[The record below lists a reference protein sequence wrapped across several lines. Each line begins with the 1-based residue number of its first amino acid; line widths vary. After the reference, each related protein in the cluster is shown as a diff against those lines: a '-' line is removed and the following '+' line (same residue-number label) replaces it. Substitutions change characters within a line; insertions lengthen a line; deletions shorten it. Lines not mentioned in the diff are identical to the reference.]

1 MKTTKQYLQ
10 FITALKQ
17 SIIQSRYQ
25 AARLANRE
33 QLSLYL
39 RTGQMLTEKIDAEK
53 WGAKVIEQISTDLQK
68 QLPGLKG
75 FSYRNL
81 MKMKQFYADYQLL
94 SMLPLPTAELA
105 NMNGEIF
112 MPSITAEL
120 PTEALEAFWLV
131 SFSHHIV
138 LLSKCKTLEE
148 RLFYMAQTASQ
159 YWSVTV
165 LEHQINAG
173 LLQKQGKL
181 PNNFSKTLPGTLKP
195 SALQVFKDEY
205 LLDFI
210 SIEDGDDERDIENKV
225 VAEIRDFILRMG
237 KGFSFIGNQYR
248 VELDGEEFFIDLLFF
263 NRYLQCLVAFEL
275 KKGKFKPEYTG
286 QLNFYLNVL
295 DEKIKLPHENSS
307 IGIVLCKEK
316 NNTVVEFSVKS
327 IDKAMGV
334 VTFGITK
341 QMPNEI
347 KKLLLDSDELGKLL

>member
-1 MKTTKQYLQ
+1 MKATKQYLQ
-10 FITALKQ
+10 FITELKQ

-39 RTGQMLTEKIDAEK
+39 RTGQMLTQKIDAEK

-81 MKMKQFYADYQLL
+81 MKMKQFYADYQPL
-94 SMLPLPTAELA
+94 SILPSATAELA
-105 NMNGEIF
+105 NMNGKAF
-112 MPSITAEL
+112 MTSVTAGLSIEL
-120 PTEALEAFWLV
+120 LEAFWLV

-138 LLSKCKTLEE
+138 LSGKCKTLEE

-173 LLQKQGKL
+173 LFQKQGKL
-181 PNNFSKTLPGTLKP
+181 PNNFSKTLPDTLKP

-237 KGFSFIGNQYR
+237 KGFSFISNQFR

-263 NRYLQCLVAFEL
+263 NRHLQCLVAFEL
-275 KKGKFKPEYTG
+275 KKGKFKPEHTG

-334 VTFGITK
+334 AIFKTTK

-347 KKLLLDSDELGKLL
+347 KNVLPDSDELGKLF

>member
-1 MKTTKQYLQ
+1 MKAKKQYLQ
-10 FITALKQ
+10 FIAELKR
-17 SIIQSRYQ
+17 SIVQSRYQ
-25 AARLANRE
+25 AARLANTE

-39 RTGQMLTEKIDAEK
+39 RTGQMLIQKIDGEK

-81 MKMKQFYADYQLL
+81 MKMKQFYADYQSL
-94 SMLPLPTAELA
+94 SILPLATAELA
-105 NMNGEIF
+105 SMNGEAF
-112 MPSITAEL
+112 MPSVTAEL
-120 PTEALEAFWLV
+120 PTEALEAFWLI

-138 LLSKCKTLEE
+138 LLGKCKTLEE
-148 RLFYMAQTASQ
+148 RLFYMAQAASQ

-165 LEHQINAG
+165 LEHQINAR
-173 LLQKQGKL
+173 LFQKQGKL
-181 PNNFSKTLPGTLKP
+181 PNNFSKTLPDKLKP

-210 SIEDGDDERDIENKV
+210 SIEDDDDERDIENKV

-263 NRYLQCLVAFEL
+263 NRYLQCLCAFEL
-275 KKGKFKPEYTG
+275 KKGKFKPEYSG

-327 IDKAMGV
+327 IDKAIGV
-334 VTFGITK
+334 ATFKTTK

-347 KKLLLDSDELGKLL
+347 KKVLPDSEELGKLL

>member
-1 MKTTKQYLQ
+1 MKTTKEYLQ
-10 FITALKQ
+10 FITELKQ

-25 AARLANRE
+25 AARLANKE

-39 RTGQMLTEKIDAEK
+39 KTGEMLTQKIDAEK

-94 SMLPLPTAELA
+94 SILPSA
-105 NMNGEIF
+105 
-112 MPSITAEL
+112 TAEL
-120 PTEALEAFWLV
+120 PAEVLEAFWLI
-131 SFSHHIV
+131 SFSHHVV
-138 LLSKCKTLEE
+138 LLGKCKILEE
-148 RLFYMAQTASQ
+148 RLFYMAQAASQ

-165 LEHQINAG
+165 LEHQINAH
-173 LLQKQGKL
+173 LFQKQGKL
-181 PNNFSKTLPGTLKP
+181 PNNFSKTLPDTLKP

-225 VAEIRDFILRMG
+225 VSEIRDFILRMG

-263 NRYLQCLVAFEL
+263 NRHLRCLVAFEL
-275 KKGKFKPEYTG
+275 KKGKFRPEYTG

-295 DEKIKLPHENSS
+295 DEKIKLAHENSS

-334 VTFGITK
+334 ATFKTTK

-347 KKLLLDSDELGKLL
+347 KKVLPDSDALGKLL

>member
-1 MKTTKQYLQ
+1 MKATKQYLQ
-10 FITALKQ
+10 FITELKQ

-39 RTGQMLTEKIDAEK
+39 RTGQMLTQKIDAEK

-81 MKMKQFYADYQLL
+81 MKMKQFYADYQ
-94 SMLPLPTAELA
+94 PLPILPSATAELENVNEKA
-105 NMNGEIF
+105 I
-112 MPSITAEL
+112 MPSIKAEL
-120 PTEALEAFWLV
+120 PSEALDAFWLV

-138 LLSKCKTLEE
+138 LLGKCKTLEE

-165 LEHQINAG
+165 LEHQINAR
-173 LLQKQGKL
+173 LFQKQGKL
-181 PNNFSKTLPGTLKP
+181 PNNFSKTLPDTLKP

-210 SIEDGDDERDIENKV
+210 SIEDSDDERDIENKV

-263 NRYLQCLVAFEL
+263 NRHLQCLVAFEL
-275 KKGKFKPEYTG
+275 KKGKFRPEYTG

-295 DEKIKLPHENSS
+295 DEKIRLPHENSS

-316 NNTVVEFSVKS
+316 NNTVVEFSIKS
-327 IDKAMGV
+327 VDKAMGV
-334 VTFGITK
+334 ATFKTTK

-347 KKLLLDSDELGKLL
+347 KSVLPDSDELRNLL